1 MQIHEPVKEFL
12 IYGELER
19 RKKTQLKVQ
28 NNRKQKRTKG
38 SSQTN
43 NTIENQSNSNA
54 HPRNTETRLS
64 GPETTR
70 FGNGRLQISDS
81 AEMGRHITA
90 QRQLGRRRSSEL
102 FQRTLR
108 TRKPRFGVLDIYMS
122 LGGIAETFL
131 YFEGTG
137 RLSQP
142 RTKYLQNPCQSL
154 GTVKGSVAAELL
166 QS

>member
-1 MQIHEPVKEFL
+1 
-12 IYGELER
+12 
-19 RKKTQLKVQ
+19 
-28 NNRKQKRTKG
+28 
-38 SSQTN
+38 
-43 NTIENQSNSNA
+43 
-54 HPRNTETRLS
+54 
-64 GPETTR
+64 
-70 FGNGRLQISDS
+70 
-81 AEMGRHITA
+81 MGRHITA

-108 TRKPRFGVLDIYMS
+108 TRKPRFGVLDLYMS

-154 GTVKGSVAAELL
+154 GTVKGSVAAELTNL
-166 QS
+166 NLSERENEKPFGAWVTGGDRCDDGTCKIVIGSSHCMAHRTIKSRPSI